1 MPHNSKLPNFVIVN
15 MMMTMMMMKEL
26 LLTIFYS
33 SPRLGV
39 LLEELPHP
47 PGPKPEAFYEAC
59 LGPDHD
65 NHHQDVRGQQDD
77 DDEEEV
83 FKTEI
88 CTIWIGK
95 MDPNYQ

>member
-1 MPHNSKLPNFVIVN
+1 
-15 MMMTMMMMKEL
+15 MMKEL
-26 LLTIFYS
+26 LLTISYS
-33 SPRLGV
+33 SPRLDV

-83 FKTEI
+83 FKLQFAPYELERWISMTNRI
-88 CTIWIGK
+88 CILLMI
-95 MDPNYQ
+95 